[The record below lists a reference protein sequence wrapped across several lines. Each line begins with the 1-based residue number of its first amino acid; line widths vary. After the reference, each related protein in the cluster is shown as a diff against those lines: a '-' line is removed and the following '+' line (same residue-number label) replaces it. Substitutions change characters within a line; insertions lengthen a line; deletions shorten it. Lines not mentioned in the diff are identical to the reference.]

1 MSQTAFQRFNST
13 FNNAQQALKSVKYL
27 RKQKASATENALSTE
42 QTDQLNLIEAL
53 GYLAVGLAAN
63 VYKWEKPAAQSLG
76 AASFFNDR
84 QNKAYDIA
92 DEVTTVAQVQL
103 EPLLALVPPM
113 NTPNS
118 TAGGAMSMSV
128 SDPVQDAL
136 DKATVKLITALPLL
150 ETSFSADTQ
159 FGAGTPAT
167 KFFAYLYAHKP
178 SKADEV
184 GKALDQALSAS
195 AK

>member
-1 MSQTAFQRFNST
+1 MTQTPLQRFNNI
-13 FNNAQQALKSVKYL
+13 FNNGQQVLKSVKYL
-27 RKQKASATENALSTE
+27 RKQKASATENALPPE
-42 QTDQLNLIEAL
+42 QIEQLNLIEAL

-63 VYKWEKPAAQSLG
+63 VYKWPPSPAQSLG
-76 AASFFNDR
+76 AASLFNDR

-92 DEVTTVAQVQL
+92 AEVTTVAQVQA
-103 EPLLALVPPM
+103 EALLALVEPM
-113 NTPNS
+113 RAPSS
-118 TAGGAMSMSV
+118 TAGGAMSMSM

-136 DKATVKLITALPLL
+136 DRATVKLLTALPLL

-159 FGAGTPAT
+159 FGADTPAA

-178 SKADEV
+178 STADEV
-184 GKALDQALSAS
+184 GNTLDQALSAS